1 MRYLYSFCIIVF
13 FIFISCDAP
22 PKMERVNQ
30 AATTLE
36 QEGDKESA
44 KPIIANPEDLL
55 KAYFSALK
63 TRDHQQLKSYLKY
76 PALKFY
82 VEELTPITDWEI
94 IEISELTTAEA
105 DTFDLK
111 PNPIK
116 GDYLLKVKQ
125 YTVDDYKKTS
135 YLVEYIIREEKRIYQ
150 LINRLEHP
158 QAQSLFIEL
167 TRDGITALEELKI
180 IAERPNAYLL
190 EAEPHFWISANAKA
204 EVIDQLQAEK
214 GAVLEFKTNEI
225 MLDEHLYALWKG
237 NHKFKLIQDSLELK
251 KNRVEDE

>member
-1 MRYLYSFCIIVF
+1 MRYLYFCYVF
-13 FIFISCDAP
+13 LMFISCDAP

-36 QEGDKESA
+36 QEQYKGSS

-55 KAYFSALK
+55 KAYFAAIK
-63 TRDHQQLKSYLKY
+63 IRDHQELKSYLKY
-76 PALKFY
+76 PAVKFY
-82 VEELTPITDWEI
+82 VDELTPITDWEI
-94 IEISELTTAEA
+94 IEVSELTTAEA

-116 GDYLLKVKQ
+116 GDYILKVKQ
-125 YTVDDYKKTS
+125 YTVDEYKKTS

-150 LINRLEHP
+150 LINRFEHP
-158 QAQSLFIEL
+158 QAQSLFINL
-167 TRDGITALEELKI
+167 TRNGITGLEELKI
-180 IAERPNAYLL
+180 IAEGPNSYLL

-204 EVIDQLQAEK
+204 EVIDQLQVGK
-214 GAVLEFKTNEI
+214 GTVLELKANEI

-237 NHKFKLIQDSLELK
+237 NHKFELIQDSLELK
-251 KNRVEDE
+251 EGE